1 MAGSLILKYKCCLV
15 GDVNESC
22 TLSSGHEC
30 AHLLNLHKKIRNV
43 VIGGGIWVLWISYVL
58 IAWLFIPV
66 YLLTGKGNLSGLP
79 KAPKPEHHI
88 NHSNIFNICSE
99 FCIFVALALILA
111 RCRFCNIRGL
121 AQSAGLDVHAC
132 LKTRFIVQQ
141 LKPSRW
147 LGISEIP
154 PRPRASRRCHCEATG
169 EVCDGEQKEARSLV
183 A

>member
-30 AHLLNLHKKIRNV
+30 AHLVNLHKKIRNV